1 MDHADHVALIRAGI
15 DPGGVWA
22 DLGSG
27 TGAFTLALADLLGPA
42 GIIYSIDRDRASLRE
57 QQRRMRARFPDVE
70 AHYQVA
76 DFTAPLDL
84 PPLDG
89 IVLANSLHFQPDA
102 GPVVARLRDLLR
114 PAGRLLV
121 VEYDTDRG
129 NRWVPYPLSFETWQT
144 LAGQSGY
151 EDTRL
156 LASRPSRFLGAIY
169 AALSVRPDAMT
180 PTRRAVP

>member
-1 MDHADHVALIRAGI
+1 MDHADHVALIRAGVE
-15 DPGGVWA
+15 PGGAWA

-27 TGAFTLALADLLGPA
+27 TGAFTLALAELLGPA

-57 QQRRMRARFPDVE
+57 QQRRMRERFPATE
-70 AHYQVA
+70 IYYQVA

-102 GPVVARLRDLLR
+102 GAVVARLRDLLR
-114 PAGRLLV
+114 PAGRLVV

-129 NRWVPYPLSFETWQT
+129 NRWVPYPVSYSTWQT
-144 LAGQSGY
+144 VAVRAGY
-151 EDTRL
+151 TDTRL

-169 AALSVRPDAMT
+169 AALSVWPGTAT
-180 PTRRAVP
+180 PTRRAIP

>member
-15 DPGGVWA
+15 APGVWA

-27 TGAFTLALADLLGPA
+27 TGAFTLALAELLGPA
-42 GIIYSIDRDRASLRE
+42 GAIYSIDRDRASLRE
-57 QQRRMRARFPDVE
+57 QERRMQSRFPATEV
-70 AHYQVA
+70 HYRVA

-84 PPLDG
+84 PLLDG

-102 GPVVARLRDLLR
+102 GAIVARLRDILR
-114 PAGRLLV
+114 PAGRLVV

-129 NRWVPYPLSFETWQT
+129 NRWAPYPLSFSTWQ
-144 LAGQSGY
+144 AVAARAGY

-169 AALSVRPDAMT
+169 AALSIRPGAST
-180 PTRRAVP
+180 PPARAIP